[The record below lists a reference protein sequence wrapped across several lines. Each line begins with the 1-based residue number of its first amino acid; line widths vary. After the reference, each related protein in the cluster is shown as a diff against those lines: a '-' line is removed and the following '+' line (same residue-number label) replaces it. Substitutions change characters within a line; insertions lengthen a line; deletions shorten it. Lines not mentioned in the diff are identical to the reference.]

1 MISVNKKIDSISGL
15 AGFAAL
21 MVIYA
26 HMGSEGFLNLSH
38 HFHNLGVMIFFVLSG
53 FLLSYLYLDKKFCV
67 EDVTAYSLA
76 RFTRIAPAYLFTILA
91 SFIIFT
97 FFDPQFV
104 YQISAHNLLR
114 HLLFI
119 GNESVFWTIGP
130 QVQFYV
136 LFLVLWSATA
146 HYVSARNA
154 LPLIFI
160 VFAVVLLI
168 MMRRSL
174 PGTFVGANLHYFVF
188 GALAGMVRK
197 KMHSEFRHPEL
208 INIIHVALLLIFLAV
223 ECGIIQISARMI
235 HENLSTLV
243 MAMLVAFFVF
253 VFSFDSLSARLLF
266 GNPLLRLMGRLS
278 FSLYL
283 LHMPVLYWVK
293 KLYPEDITHPVVI
306 AVTFALM
313 IALATLYFYTVERY
327 CALLVKTLGKK
338 YARLIER
345 MFMHLGVKH
354 KATAG

>member
-1 MISVNKKIDSISGL
+1 VNKKIDSISGL

-26 HMGSEGFLNLSH
+26 HMGSEGFLHLSH

-53 FLLSYLYLDKKFCV
+53 FLLAYLYLGKKFCV

-104 YQISAHNLLR
+104 YQISTHNLLR
-114 HLLFI
+114 HILFI

-136 LFLVLWSATA
+136 LFLVLWSAVA
-146 HYVSARNA
+146 HYVATKNP

-160 VFAVVLLI
+160 VFVAILVI

-174 PGTFVGANLHYFVF
+174 PGTFVGSNLHYFVF
-188 GALAGMVRK
+188 GALAGVVRK
-197 KMHSEFRHPEL
+197 KMHIELRQPQL

-243 MAMLVAFFVF
+243 MAILVAFFIF
-253 VFSFDSLSARLLF
+253 VFSFDSFSSRLLF
-266 GNPLLRLMGRLS
+266 GNPLLRLMGTLS

-293 KLYPEDITHPVVI
+293 KLYPDDITHPMVV
-306 AVTFALM
+306 ALTFALI

-327 CALLVKTLGKK
+327 CALAVKTLGKK
-338 YARLIER
+338 YASALGRL
-345 MFMHLGVKH
+345 FMYLGVKDR
-354 KATAG
+354 ATAG